1 MKQSGALGI
10 RSMNVKLNRDL
21 LKRDES
27 VRLKLSKREKSELIF
42 EGIFTAALMYLIYL
56 CITLIMQQFLGLYL
70 QLVFQQNG
78 FLDTFDI
85 SLHNWTAYRMAF
97 DISCLILGIIVIY
110 WRLARRIRQMQL
122 FHILEELHYIA
133 NGHYNYQIPFQIKGE
148 LGEVVYSINA
158 IVRNTVEAMEEER
171 RIEQSKDELITNVSH
186 DIRTP
191 LTSII
196 GYLDLVR
203 DGRYEDAQ
211 EAIRYVNVAAKKA
224 QQMRHLVDDLFE
236 YTTTRSVQNQLN
248 KQLLNFPKFLEQIS
262 AEFEWE
268 ANRKEVEIR
277 LDEKVESD
285 DLMVLIDPAKMV
297 RVFSNIITNALKYGE
312 GATYIRI
319 NYEVDRELG
328 ELMIQIANNGEAIP
342 IENLDS
348 LFTRFYR
355 VEGSRSVETGGSG
368 LGLAISDNIV
378 RLHRGRIDVESSAQ
392 ETVFTI
398 YLPIDE
404 SNRESSELEI
414 E

>member
-1 MKQSGALGI
+1 
-10 RSMNVKLNRDL
+10 MNVKLNRDL